1 LRNLIIVISLVL
13 LSHYQN
19 FAQSPSTCFEIESI
33 FVDACGSPEQ
43 DNEMMR
49 FRIGPG
55 NLNVSALV
63 ITWYSNAWLGICQNA
78 TSAQKTAAFNRTI
91 MGCGYLKEPVGGV
104 LPSGSQVLLITST
117 AVDTLANSFAT
128 LNDTLIVI
136 YLCPGASSGHFR
148 NYNSTP
154 LIRTTIVTFTG
165 VGGCSDTAVYDP
177 HELVNS
183 LGGYGGGSSIENGA
197 TVNFSWSNVPT
208 YVNNGCTAPF
218 IPLNAY
224 INQNDTTICAGQ
236 AVGIKAVLEGTSNIS
251 WNVDAGMGSFNR
263 TDSISVIFTPS
274 SSATYPI
281 NVYLKSFT
289 PCDTIRDT
297 LFINKYM
304 DPTSVMNDTSHC
316 LRDTLSLF
324 AAGATTYSWSASSGY
339 ISCSSCASP
348 RVYSTSNAS
357 YYVTITFGASC
368 VRLDTVDIS
377 TLAQDSVNIAQ
388 SDTSICNGNT
398 FQLFGSSNSGYIWSG
413 SPSLSCTSCT
423 SPALPISA
431 TTVIVLSSTGVCQS
445 KDSIRITKVDYDIYT
460 ISNDTTICL
469 GQTALIESFPFIS
482 IYWSNAASIGM
493 GCSLCSSTTIAPS
506 DSVEVYAISTGYCP
520 SLDTMQVHVEQYPS
534 ISVFAS
540 DSIICNG
547 EIINLSATGASLINW
562 SSPSGT
568 SSLTCT
574 SCPNP
579 NASPTSSILYIAQN
593 VGRCI
598 SRDSVSIQVRDY
610 PILTVSND
618 TTICT
623 GDSLQLFA
631 LGDTAFIWNSPAGTS
646 TLSCTNCASPMAN
659 PLSNIVYTVR
669 TNGFCVS
676 VDTVNVSVLSSAN
689 IIASNDTTIC
699 AGQSIGLNVSGASTY
714 AWSSPSGSGSLSC
727 NLCSNPVANPMSNII
742 YYVSSTG
749 ISCVSSDTVNV
760 SVVPTTKL
768 NAGSDEFICA
778 GAQVNLSVIGAT
790 TYAWTSSSSP
800 SYLSCA
806 SCSNPIASPISTI
819 NYFVSSTDNCVLP
832 DTIKVFVTPI
842 QKIDLGAD
850 TFLCIGQE
858 LLLIPSNGVYY
869 QWSTLPATSF
879 TCDGCNSINVISS
892 VDITYVVNDTASC
905 VIGDTIAIN
914 VFPNPTVNAG
924 LDVEILSGTSTILN
938 ASGAIDYIWT
948 PDLGLT
954 NVNTAT
960 PQASPLLATNYVVE
974 GTDING
980 CKDVDTVLVTVK
992 SALCPIA
999 IPTGF
1004 TPNNDGVNDIFRV
1017 ISRCTIQNFNLL
1029 IINRWGELVFE
1040 SKDQSTGWDGVYKD
1054 REQQINTY
1062 VYYITGIF
1070 SNGEKVNLTGT
1081 ITLLR

>member
-1 LRNLIIVISLVL
+1 MLT
-13 LSHYQN
+13 LSSY
-19 FAQSPSTCFEIESI
+19 FSIAQSPSTCFEIESI

-63 ITWYSNAWLGICQNA
+63 ITWYSNSWLGVCQNA

-136 YLCPGASSGHFR
+136 YQCPGASSGHFR

-165 VGGCSDTAVYDP
+165 SGGCADTAVYDP
-177 HELVNS
+177 NRLINS
-183 LGGYGGGSSIENGA
+183 LGGSGGGSSIENGA
-197 TVNFSWSNVPT
+197 TVNFSWSNIPT

-224 INQNDTTICAGQ
+224 INQSDTTICAGQ
-236 AVGIKAVLEGTSNIS
+236 AVELNAVLEGTSNIS

-297 LFINKYM
+297 LLINKYI

-324 AAGATTYSWSASSGY
+324 AEGATTYSWSTSSGY
-339 ISCSSCASP
+339 ISCSGCASP
-348 RVYSTSNAS
+348 RVFATLTAS
-357 YYVTITFGASC
+357 YYVTMTFGASC
-368 VRLDTVDIS
+368 IKLDTVNIS

-388 SDTSICNGNT
+388 NDTSICNGNT

-423 SPALPISA
+423 SPILPISG
-431 TTVIVLSSTGVCQS
+431 TTVIVLTSTGVCQS
-445 KDSIRITKVDYDIYT
+445 KDSIRITKADYDIFT

-482 IYWSNAASIGM
+482 IYWSNSASIGM

-520 SLDTMQVHVEQYPS
+520 SLDTMQVHVELYPS

-547 EIINLSATGASLINW
+547 EIINLSAIGASLINW

-579 NASPTSSILYIAQN
+579 NASPSSSILYIAQN

-623 GDSLQLFA
+623 GESLNLFA
-631 LGDTAFIWNSPAGTS
+631 FGDTAYTWNSPSGTS
-646 TLSCTNCASPMAN
+646 SLSCTNCPF
-659 PLSNIVYTVR
+659 PLAITLSSILYTVS
-669 TNGFCVS
+669 TNGFCVTI
-676 VDTVNVSVLSSAN
+676 DTVNVTVVSSAN
-689 IIASNDTTIC
+689 IIASIDTTIC
-699 AGQSIGLNVSGASTY
+699 SGQSVGLFVTGASAY
-714 AWSSPSGSGSLSC
+714 SWSSPSGSTSLSC
-727 NLCSNPVANPMSNII
+727 ILCPNPIANPASNIV

-749 ISCVSSDTVNV
+749 ISCVSSDTVNINV
-760 SVVPTTKL
+760 IATTKL
-768 NAGSDEFICA
+768 NAGSDEIICA
-778 GAQVNLSVIGAT
+778 GEQVNLSATGAST
-790 TYAWTSSSSP
+790 FLWTSNISP
-800 SYLSCA
+800 SYLSCSA
-806 SCSNPIASPISTI
+806 CSNPVASPISTI
-819 NYFVSSTDNCVLP
+819 SYYLSSADNCTIP
-832 DTIKVFVTPI
+832 DTIRVFVTPV
-842 QKIDLGAD
+842 QKINLGSD
-850 TFLCIGQE
+850 TSICIGQE
-858 LLLIPSNGVYY
+858 LNLTALNGVYS
-869 QWSTLPATSF
+869 QWATLPASSF
-879 TCDGCNSINVISS
+879 TCDGCSSINVIGLNNT
-892 VDITYVVNDTASC
+892 TYLVTDTTPC
-905 VIGDTIAIN
+905 IIGDTVVVG
-914 VFPNPTVNAG
+914 VFPNPIVNAG
-924 LDVEILSGTSTILN
+924 VDVEILSGTSTILN
-938 ASGAIDYIWT
+938 ALGALNYTWS
-948 PDLGLT
+948 PALGLS
-954 NVNTAT
+954 NINAPS
-960 PQASPLLATNYVVE
+960 PQASPLLTTSYIVE
-974 GTDING
+974 GIDING
-980 CKDVDTVLVTVK
+980 CINVDTVIITVK
-992 SALCPIA
+992 SSLCPIA

-1004 TPNNDGVNDIFRV
+1004 TPNNDGVNDVFRV
-1017 ISRCTIQNFNLL
+1017 ISQCSIQNFSLL
-1029 IINRWGELVFE
+1029 VINRWGEIVFE
-1040 SKDQSTGWDGVYKD
+1040 SREQSQGWNGNFKD
-1054 REQQINTY
+1054 REQPINTY
-1062 VYYITGIF
+1062 VYYVTGI
-1070 SNGEKVNLTGT
+1070 STNGDPVNLTGT
-1081 ITLLR
+1081 TTLLR

>member
-1 LRNLIIVISLVL
+1 MRNLIIVISLVL

-33 FVDACGSPEQ
+33 FVDACGTPEY

-49 FRIGPG
+49 FRIGPADM
-55 NLNVSALV
+55 NTSALV
-63 ITWYSNAWLGICQNA
+63 ITWYSNPWLGICQNA

-91 MGCGYLKEPVGGV
+91 MGCGYLKEPIAGV
-104 LPSGSQVLLITST
+104 LPAGSQVLLITST
-117 AVDTLANSFAT
+117 SVDTLANSFAN
-128 LNDTLIVI
+128 LNDTLVVI
-136 YLCPGASSGHFR
+136 YQCSGATSGYFR

-183 LGGYGGGSSIENGA
+183 LGGHGGGSSIENGA
-197 TVNFSWSNVPT
+197 TVNFSWSNVPS
-208 YVNNGCTAPF
+208 YINNGCTAPF

-224 INQNDTTICAGQ
+224 INQNDTTICNGQ
-236 AVGIKAVLEGTSNIS
+236 SVGLDAVLEGTSSIVWS
-251 WNVDAGMGSFNR
+251 SESGLGTFNR
-263 TDSISVIFTPS
+263 TDSTHVIFTPS
-274 SSATYPI
+274 SVDIYPI
-281 NVYLKSFT
+281 NIYMKSYT

-297 LFINKYM
+297 LLISKYT
-304 DPTSVMNDTSHC
+304 DPTSSMNDTAHC
-316 LRDTLSLF
+316 LRDTLNLF
-324 AAGATTYSWSASSGY
+324 ATGATTYNWSASAGF
-339 ISCSSCASP
+339 ISCFGCASP
-348 RVYSTSNAS
+348 SVYASLNAS
-357 YYVTITFGASC
+357 YYLTMTYGASC
-368 VRLDTVDIS
+368 IKLDTINIF

-388 SDTSICNGNT
+388 NDTSVCNGSSL
-398 FQLFGSSNSGYIWSG
+398 QLFGSSNSGYTWSG
-413 SPSLSCTSCT
+413 SPSLSCVSCT
-423 SPALPISA
+423 SPTLPISA
-431 TTVIVLSSTGVCQS
+431 STVIVLTSTGVCQS
-445 KDSIRITKVDYDIYT
+445 KDSIRITKVDYDVYT
-460 ISNDTTICL
+460 LSNDTTICL
-469 GQTALIESFPFIS
+469 GQTAYIASAPFVS
-482 IYWSNAASIGM
+482 IYWSNSASIGM
-493 GCSLCSSTTIAPS
+493 GCSLCSSTTITPS
-506 DSVEVYAISTGYCP
+506 DTVAVYAISTGYCP
-520 SLDTMQVHVEQYPS
+520 RLDTMLVMVETYPVINVS
-534 ISVFAS
+534 AS
-540 DSIICNG
+540 DSAICIG
-547 EIINLSATGASLINW
+547 EVISLLATGSSLINW

-568 SSLTCT
+568 TSLSCT
-574 SCPNP
+574 SCSNPTANP
-579 NASPTSSILYIAQN
+579 NASILYIAQN
-593 VGRCI
+593 VGRCV
-598 SRDSVSIQVRDY
+598 SHDSLSILVRNY
-610 PILTVSND
+610 PIINVSND
-618 TTICT
+618 TSICT
-623 GDSLQLFA
+623 GDSVQLFA

-646 TLSCTNCASPMAN
+646 TLSCTNCSSPMAN

-676 VDTVNVSVLSSAN
+676 VDTVNVSVVSSAN
-689 IIASNDTTIC
+689 IVASNDTTIC

-727 NLCSNPVANPMSNII
+727 NLCSNPVANPMSTII

-778 GAQVNLSVIGAT
+778 GAQVSLSVTGASA
-790 TYAWTSSSSP
+790 YAWASSSSP

-858 LLLIPSNGVYY
+858 LLLTPVNGNYY

-892 VDITYVVNDTASC
+892 TNITYIVNDTASC

-914 VFPNPTVNAG
+914 IFPNPIVNAG
-924 LDVEILSGTSTILN
+924 LDVEILSGTSTFLN
-938 ASGAIDYIWT
+938 ASGAIDYTWT

-954 NVNTAT
+954 DIHIAT
-960 PQASPLLATNYVVE
+960 PQASPILTTNYVVE
-974 GTDING
+974 GIDING

-1004 TPNNDGVNDIFRV
+1004 SPNNDGVNDAFRV
-1017 ISRCTIQNFNLL
+1017 LSRCSIQNFDLL

-1040 SKDQSTGWDGVYKD
+1040 SNDQSIGWDGIYKD
-1054 REQQINTY
+1054 REQPINTY